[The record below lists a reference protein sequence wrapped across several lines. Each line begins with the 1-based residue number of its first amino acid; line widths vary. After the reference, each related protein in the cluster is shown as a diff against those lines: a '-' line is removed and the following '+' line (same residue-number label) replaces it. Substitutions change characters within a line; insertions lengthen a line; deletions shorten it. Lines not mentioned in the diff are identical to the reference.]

1 MLIALSV
8 SVSISPDAVHKEM
21 GWDLAK
27 VNVNGGAIALGH
39 PIGASGCRIL
49 VTLLHETH
57 SYTRSHFMAESSGIG
72 STGNFSGP
80 ATDSLKGRVALVT
93 GGSRGIGK
101 AISLE
106 LARNGAAVAV
116 NFVSNVAAAEAVLAD
131 IRAMGGE
138 CLLVQ
143 GDVSKKEAARSVVG
157 KILEAWKK
165 IDILV
170 NNAGITRDRTLK
182 KMTDEDW
189 EAAISVNLNG
199 TYYCTSA
206 VMPVMI
212 EHKFGRIIN
221 IASVV
226 GQTGAFGQ
234 SNYAA
239 SKGGIIAFT
248 KCLALELA
256 KENITANVVC
266 PGYTATE
273 MVEAMP
279 AEVLEKICARIP
291 LRRLAKPEEIAKAV
305 LFLARDA
312 DYITGAELNVNG
324 GLLMS

>member
-1 MLIALSV
+1 
-8 SVSISPDAVHKEM
+8 
-21 GWDLAK
+21 
-27 VNVNGGAIALGH
+27 
-39 PIGASGCRIL
+39 
-49 VTLLHETH
+49 
-57 SYTRSHFMAESSGIG
+57 MAESSGIG
-72 STGNFSGP
+72 STSNFSVP
-80 ATDSLKGRVALVT
+80 ATDSLRGRVALVT
-93 GGSRGIGK
+93 GGSRGIGR

-106 LARNGAAVAV
+106 LARYGAAVAV
-116 NFVSNVAAAEAVLAD
+116 NFNSNVAAAEAVAAD

-143 GDVSKKEAARSVVG
+143 GDVSKRETARSVVG
-157 KILEAWKK
+157 KILEAWKR

-170 NNAGITRDRTLK
+170 NNAGITRDRSLR

-199 TYYCTSA
+199 TYYCTA
-206 VMPVMI
+206 TVIPVMI
-212 EHKFGRIIN
+212 EQKYGRIIN
-221 IASVV
+221 IASIV
-226 GQTGAFGQ
+226 GQAGAFGQ

-248 KCLALELA
+248 KCVALELA
-256 KENITANVVC
+256 KDNITANAIA

-279 AEVLEKICARIP
+279 PEVLEKICAKIP

-312 DYITGAELNVNG
+312 DYITGATLNING

>member
-8 SVSISPDAVHKEM
+8 SVYFSPDTAHKEM
-21 GWDLAK
+21 GRDLAN
-27 VNVNGGAIALGH
+27 VNVNGGAIALSYAV
-39 PIGASGCRIL
+39 GASGRRFLVIL
-49 VTLLHETH
+49 LLKTH
-57 SYTRSHFMAESSGIG
+57 LYTRSHFMAESSGIG
-72 STGNFSGP
+72 STSNISVP

-116 NFVSNVAAAEAVLAD
+116 NFVSNVAAAEAVLAE

-138 CLLVQ
+138 CMLVQ
-143 GDVSKKEAARSVVG
+143 GDVSKKEAARGVVG
-157 KILEAWKK
+157 KVLEAWKK

-189 EAAISVNLNG
+189 EATISINLNG
-199 TYYCTSA
+199 TYFCTSA
-206 VMPVMI
+206 VIPSMI
-212 EHKFGRIIN
+212 EQKYGRIIN
-221 IASVV
+221 IASIV
-226 GQTGAFGQ
+226 GQAGAFGQ

-256 KENITANVVC
+256 KENITANVIA

>member
-1 MLIALSV
+1 MS
-8 SVSISPDAVHKEM
+8 
-21 GWDLAK
+21 
-27 VNVNGGAIALGH
+27 
-39 PIGASGCRIL
+39 
-49 VTLLHETH
+49 
-57 SYTRSHFMAESSGIG
+57 ESSGIG
-72 STGNFSGP
+72 NTGNSGL
-80 ATDSLKGRVALVT
+80 AADSLKGKVALVT

-106 LARNGAAVAV
+106 LARHGAAVAV
-116 NFVSNVAAAEAVLAD
+116 NFVSNVAAAEAVLAE

-143 GDVSKKEAARSVVG
+143 GDVSKKEAARSVAG

-170 NNAGITRDRTLK
+170 NNAGITRDRTMK

-189 EAAISVNLNG
+189 EAVISVNLNG

-206 VMPVMI
+206 VMPSMI
-212 EHKFGRIIN
+212 EQKYGRIIN
-221 IASVV
+221 IASIV
-226 GQTGAFGQ
+226 GQAGSFGQ
-234 SNYAA
+234 SNYAS
-239 SKGGIIAFT
+239 SKGGLIAFT

-256 KENITANVVC
+256 KENITANVIC

>member
-1 MLIALSV
+1 
-8 SVSISPDAVHKEM
+8 
-21 GWDLAK
+21 
-27 VNVNGGAIALGH
+27 
-39 PIGASGCRIL
+39 
-49 VTLLHETH
+49 
-57 SYTRSHFMAESSGIG
+57 MAESSGIG
-72 STGNFSGP
+72 NIGSTSNFSGP
-80 ATDSLKGRVALVT
+80 ATDSLRGRVALVT
-93 GGSRGIGK
+93 GGSRGIGR

-106 LARNGAAVAV
+106 LARYGAAVAV
-116 NFVSNVAAAEAVLAD
+116 NFNSNVAAAEAVAAD

-143 GDVSKKEAARSVVG
+143 GDVSKKETARSVVG
-157 KILEAWKK
+157 KILEAWKR

-170 NNAGITRDRTLK
+170 NNAGITRDRTLR

-199 TYYCTSA
+199 TYYCTA
-206 VMPVMI
+206 TVIPAMI
-212 EHKFGRIIN
+212 EQKYGRIIN
-221 IASVV
+221 IASIV
-226 GQTGAFGQ
+226 GQAGAFGQ

-248 KCLALELA
+248 KCVALELA
-256 KENITANVVC
+256 KDNITANAIA

-279 AEVLEKICARIP
+279 PEVLEKICAKIP